1 MGKFSVMDLMNSKSK
16 GQIQDKEKYQHIKL
30 RLEEMTPSEENFYS
44 MGEIEELG
52 KSILLVGLQQ
62 PIVLAKVDD
71 YYKVI
76 SGHRRRAALMWLI
89 DQGYSEFEEVECL
102 VTEMTENMFNL
113 SLIVGNAFSRKM
125 TDYDLMMQ
133 EKKLKETLLKAKA
146 AGEIEIKG
154 KLRDCIAE
162 LLNLSSTKVAQ
173 IEAIN
178 NNLSDEVKEEIMKG
192 QVSFSN
198 AYEISKLDHEEQKEI
213 LEKVQK
219 EEVKGKDI
227 KQLVIE
233 KKEQREQ
240 QRKEE
245 MMDQEA
251 KSSLRQPACPEQLG
265 QVVKVSE
272 SDTLETKVNELTIPD
287 VLQELLGMYHLINHE
302 EFQKLIEIHQSC
314 NERMRENGE

>member
-16 GQIQDKEKYQHIKL
+16 GQVQDKEKYQHIKL
-30 RLEEMTPSEENFYS
+30 KLEEMTPSEENFYS
-44 MGEIEELG
+44 MGEIEELA

-71 YYKVI
+71 RYKVI
-76 SGHRRRAALMWLI
+76 SGHRRRAALKWLVS
-89 DQGYSEFEEVECL
+89 QGYRAFEEIECL
-102 VTEMTENMFNL
+102 VAEMTENMFNL
-113 SLIVGNAFSRKM
+113 SIIVGNAFSRKM

-133 EKKLKETLLKAKA
+133 EKKLKEALLKAKE

-162 LLNLSSTKVAQ
+162 LLDLSSTKVAQ

-178 NNLSDEVKEEIMKG
+178 NNLSDEVKEEVMKG

-213 LEKVQK
+213 LEKVQQ

-227 KQLVIE
+227 KQMVIE

-251 KSSLRQPACPEQLG
+251 IPSLRQPACPEQLG
-265 QVVKVSE
+265 QVVKVSD
-272 SDTLETKVNELTIPD
+272 SDTLETKTNELTIPD
-287 VLQELLGMYHLINHE
+287 VLQELLEMYHLINLE
-302 EFQKLIEIHQSC
+302 EFQQLIEIHQSC